1 MSSDWAKMLFLLF
14 SNILTV
20 TLHVVVG
27 RYDLITMLPQR
38 FVFAGPVDS
47 ASLNEQLIETY

>member
-27 RYDLITMLPQR
+27 RYDLIAMLPQR